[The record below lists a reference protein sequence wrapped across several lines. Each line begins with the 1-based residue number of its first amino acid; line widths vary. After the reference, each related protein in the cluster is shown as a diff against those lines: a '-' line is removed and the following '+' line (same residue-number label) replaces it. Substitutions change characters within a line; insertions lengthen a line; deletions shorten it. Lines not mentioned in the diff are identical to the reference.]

1 MTIITILWRGKLFGL
16 LMLFISLLPNSAVAS
31 DYKTGREAAVA
42 GNYEEAISI
51 WEELVLEGNVLATY
65 SLAQIYQN
73 GLGVLK
79 DYEKARTLFHI
90 AALLEYPDA
99 QFALGQHY
107 FSLLGATGSMSGG
120 SGESTT
126 RRDIIKGYTWL
137 SIAAKNG
144 HAEAP
149 KLLNQI
155 EGLVSAELVIEA
167 QRSAKNCEDY
177 LIKC

>member
-1 MTIITILWRGKLFGL
+1 MSKLVLYVSFIFMLLFVCMLPITL
-16 LMLFISLLPNSAVAS
+16 LAS
-31 DYKTGREAAVA
+31 DYATGREAAIS
-42 GNYEEAISI
+42 GNYEEAIKI
-51 WEELVLEGNVLATY
+51 WEKLVLEGDVLAAY

-99 QFALGQHY
+99 QYALGQHY

-155 EGLVSAELVIEA
+155 EGLVSADLVIEA